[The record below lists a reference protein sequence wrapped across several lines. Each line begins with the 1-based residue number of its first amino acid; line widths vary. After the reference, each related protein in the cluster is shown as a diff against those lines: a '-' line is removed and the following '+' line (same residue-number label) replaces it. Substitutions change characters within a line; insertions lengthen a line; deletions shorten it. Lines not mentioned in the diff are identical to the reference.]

1 MQGFTSFL
9 PVTLFSRFK
18 DENQIIKINGKII
31 TQFKMNKPYNSKS
44 QLKGERGFT
53 LIELVIVI
61 VILGI
66 MSAVVIPKFGTIMAT
81 SKINASKG
89 ELMVLREAIVGSGD
103 VVSGGSVSSAGYK
116 NDVGESPSLLD
127 DLITKPATV
136 NAWNKY
142 LQMGWNGP
150 YIHDDGNDDY
160 KIDAWGN
167 AYTLTDST
175 IVSNGLD
182 QLAGGG
188 DDIVVSY

>member
-1 MQGFTSFL
+1 
-9 PVTLFSRFK
+9 
-18 DENQIIKINGKII
+18 
-31 TQFKMNKPYNSKS
+31 MNKPYKTNIT
-44 QLKGERGFT
+44 GEGGFT

-61 VILGI
+61 VLLGI
-66 MSAVVIPKFGTIMAT
+66 MSAVVVPKFGTLLT
-81 SKINASKG
+81 RSKINGTKG

-127 DLITKPATV
+127 DLIIKPATV

-160 KIDAWGN
+160 KLDAWGN
-167 AYTLTDST
+167 AYVLSDTS
-175 IVSNGLD
+175 ISSNGSDELF
-182 QLAGGG
+182 GNS
-188 DDIVVSY
+188 DDIMVSY